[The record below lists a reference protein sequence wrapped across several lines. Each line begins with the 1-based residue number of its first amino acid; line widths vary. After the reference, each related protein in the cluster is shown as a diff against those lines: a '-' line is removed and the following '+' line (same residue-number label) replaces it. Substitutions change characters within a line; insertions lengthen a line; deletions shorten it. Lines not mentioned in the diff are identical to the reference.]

1 MSAVDRVTI
10 LLLAAGR
17 STRMRGADKM
27 LEPVPGPFGDQP
39 LLQAMAR
46 RCLRAGPTRVVLG
59 PGQDTRR
66 ALLEGLDVDVLE
78 APEGA
83 GMAAS
88 IVTGVDGLDTP
99 VLVVLADMPDVTAAD
114 LHLMIAL
121 SAQAPE
127 AILRAASE
135 DGTPG
140 HPVLFPADL
149 LPELA
154 ATDRRYGR
162 AGGADAVR
170 DRVHLVPLK
179 GDRALTDLDTPETW
193 AAGGRAATRKRRRH
207 PLRPGSRL
215 RHRIR
220 KTGKETIAFDNDQCC
235 HLFRMQSLGAVGVE
249 TRRVF
254 P

>member
-1 MSAVDRVTI
+1 MSDVTI

-17 STRMRGADKM
+17 ATRMRGADKM

-46 RCLRAGPTRVVLG
+46 RCLRAGPTRVILG
-59 PGQDTRR
+59 PGQPERT
-66 ALLEGLDVDVLE
+66 ALLEGLDIEVLE

-88 IVTGVDGLDTP
+88 IVTGTDALETP

-114 LHLMIAL
+114 LHLMISL

-149 LPELA
+149 LPDL
-154 ATDRRYGR
+154 R
-162 AGGADAVR
+162 ALDGDIGARDVLKRHA
-170 DRVHLVPLK
+170 DRVHLGQDGAERPAEK
-179 GDRALTDLDTPETW
+179 
-193 AAGGRAATRKRRRH
+193 AGIPPANSTGWNAENKKKRR
-207 PLRPGSRL
+207 G
-215 RHRIR
+215 
-220 KTGKETIAFDNDQCC
+220 
-235 HLFRMQSLGAVGVE
+235 
-249 TRRVF
+249 TRGRTRTDKPCGGGF
-254 P
+254 

>member
-1 MSAVDRVTI
+1 MTEPVI

-17 STRMRGADKM
+17 ATRMRGADKL
-27 LEPVPGPFGDQP
+27 LEPVPGPFGDLP

-59 PGQDTRR
+59 PGQDARR
-66 ALLEGLDVDVLE
+66 ALLDGLDVEVLE

-88 IVTGVDGLDTP
+88 IVAGVSGLSVP

-114 LHLMIAL
+114 LHLLMAL
-121 SAQAPE
+121 SLHAPDR
-127 AILRAASE
+127 ILRAAAE

-154 ATDRRYGR
+154 ALTGDT
-162 AGGADAVR
+162 GAREVLQRHA
-170 DRVHLVPLK
+170 DRVRLVPLK
-179 GDRALTDLDTPETW
+179 GDRALTDLDTPEDW
-193 AAGGRAATRKRRRH
+193 AAWRASRSAT
-207 PLRPGSRL
+207 
-215 RHRIR
+215 
-220 KTGKETIAFDNDQCC
+220 
-235 HLFRMQSLGAVGVE
+235 
-249 TRRVF
+249 
-254 P
+254 

>member
-1 MSAVDRVTI
+1 MSDATI

-59 PGQDTRR
+59 PGQDVRR
-66 ALLEGLDVDVLE
+66 ALLEGLDVQVVE

-88 IVTGVDGLDTP
+88 IVTGVEGLTTP

-114 LHLMIAL
+114 LHLLL
-121 SAQAPE
+121 SLGAQAPD
-127 AILRAASE
+127 AILRAATE
-135 DGTPG
+135 AGRPG

-149 LPELA
+149 LPDLRNLTGDVGA
-154 ATDRRYGR
+154 RDVLTRNAT
-162 AGGADAVR
+162 
-170 DRVHLVPLK
+170 RVHMVPLK
-179 GDRALTDLDTPETW
+179 GDRALTDLDTPEQW
-193 AAGGRAATRKRRRH
+193 AAWRAQ
-207 PLRPGSRL
+207 
-215 RHRIR
+215 
-220 KTGKETIAFDNDQCC
+220 E
-235 HLFRMQSLGAVGVE
+235 
-249 TRRVF
+249 
-254 P
+254 

>member
-27 LEPVPGPFGDQP
+27 QEPVPGPFGDQP

-59 PGQDTRR
+59 PDQDTRR

-99 VLVVLADMPDVTAAD
+99 VLVMLADMPDVTAAD

-154 ATDRRYGR
+154 VLTGDTGAREVLTRYAT
-162 AGGADAVR
+162 
-170 DRVHLVPLK
+170 RVHLVPLK
-179 GDRALTDLDTPETW
+179 GDRALVDLDTPETW
-193 AAGGRAATRKRRRH
+193 AAW
-207 PLRPGSRL
+207 
-215 RHRIR
+215 
-220 KTGKETIAFDNDQCC
+220 
-235 HLFRMQSLGAVGVE
+235 
-249 TRRVF
+249 RVRSDTKA
-254 P
+254 